1 MTDAALLELRALRAE
16 IAALR
21 ESHDEMARRLLSQ
34 SDRRLGAVLVPLLGG
49 LLEGHGFTAADLAGV
64 RSGVDASTS
73 AYLFTHPDVNAFF
86 TGLQGQSKSVVAKQT
101 KEYLDS
107 NPQVRA
113 EVTAIRQPAIDLR
126 NRCGI
131 PLAADIS
138 GVL

>member
-1 MTDAALLELRALRAE
+1 MDFPTRTLGRVAVALLGG
-16 IAALR
+16 
-21 ESHDEMARRLLSQ
+21 
-34 SDRRLGAVLVPLLGG
+34 GAVLVAASS
-49 LLEGHGFTAADLAGV
+49 TAAAAPLPPNCTTADVTAVVAGV
-64 RSGVDASTS
+64 SSNMT